1 MVLFLVAVVLL
12 IVYQMKSQNSMD
24 YLNHNNTLAINGIF
38 VLLVFLSHCYSS
50 LNITPTL
57 LDESYKIVQWHM
69 DQAIVIPFLFF
80 SGYGIALSLKNK
92 PNYIW
97 SLLKVRLPKLLIHF
111 DIAVVIYL
119 IIQLI
124 LGTTYPIKHILLS
137 LIGWQSVGNSNWYI
151 FVMLLLYVFVIVGYY
166 LSGNKNHRLFKM
178 SIICTLFVGIYIL
191 VMRKLSVPAYFYNTI
206 YTFVLGMMFP
216 LIKDGYDTLILNN
229 KTRYVL
235 AFCLSII
242 AYIIFYK
249 MRHISIVF
257 YEGWVFFFVLLM
269 ILVTS
274 KIEIKNKF
282 LIWCGKNVFGLYILQ
297 RIPMMLLSHFRL
309 NNNVFI
315 SVPICFICTLCLT
328 YLFNRLLE
336 GIDKIIFLRKV

>member
-12 IVYQMKSQNSMD
+12 IVYQMKIQNSMD

-119 IIQLI
+119 IIQLV
-124 LGTTYPIKHILLS
+124 LGTTYPIKHILLYFCKCIIS
-137 LIGWQSVGNSNWYI
+137 CIITFFYFFSKDCFSCLNFMI
-151 FVMLLLYVFVIVGYY
+151 FCA
-166 LSGNKNHRLFKM
+166 KM
-178 SIICTLFVGIYIL
+178 AL
-191 VMRKLSVPAYFYNTI
+191 
-206 YTFVLGMMFP
+206 
-216 LIKDGYDTLILNN
+216 
-229 KTRYVL
+229 
-235 AFCLSII
+235 
-242 AYIIFYK
+242 
-249 MRHISIVF
+249 
-257 YEGWVFFFVLLM
+257 
-269 ILVTS
+269 
-274 KIEIKNKF
+274 
-282 LIWCGKNVFGLYILQ
+282 
-297 RIPMMLLSHFRL
+297 
-309 NNNVFI
+309 
-315 SVPICFICTLCLT
+315 
-328 YLFNRLLE
+328 
-336 GIDKIIFLRKV
+336 